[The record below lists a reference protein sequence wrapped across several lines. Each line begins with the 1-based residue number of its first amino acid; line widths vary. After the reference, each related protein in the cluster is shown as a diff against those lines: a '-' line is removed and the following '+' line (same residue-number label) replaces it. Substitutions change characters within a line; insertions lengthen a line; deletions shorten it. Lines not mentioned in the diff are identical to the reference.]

1 MPKVGATA
9 DRLYGPLAKG
19 FGERIKAVIQGF
31 SSKAEAAA
39 AMALSKDQVNTLI
52 AEKAVPNFASMA
64 ALSRSAGVSLDW
76 LAFSSTEASDLS
88 TGSFFSAADDTVLL
102 SRLDAGARLPFSR
115 SWLKQSFDRSPD
127 QLALISAPGGAME
140 PYIKR
145 GALLIVDLVA
155 NSMFDGEVCLFD
167 FGGDLVV
174 RRTQRETNGGLLL
187 LADNASYG
195 PLRLDASATDQV
207 KGRVVWIGSVA

>member
-1 MPKVGATA
+1 MPKVAA
-9 DRLYGPLAKG
+9 AAERLYGPLAKG
-19 FGERIKAVIQGF
+19 FGGRIKAALQGF
-31 SSKAEAAA
+31 SSKADAAA

-64 ALSRSAGVSLDW
+64 GLSRSTGVSLDW
-76 LAFSSTEASDLS
+76 LAFSSSEVSDLS

-102 SRLDAGARLPFSR
+102 ARLDDGARLPFSR
-115 SWLKQSFDRSPD
+115 TWLKQTFDRSPD
-127 QLALISAPGGAME
+127 QLGIISAPGAAME

-145 GALLIVDLVA
+145 GALLLIDLA
-155 NSMFDGEVCLFD
+155 FSSTFDGEVFLFD

-174 RRTQRETNGGLLL
+174 RRTQRETDGSLLL
-187 LADNASYG
+187 RADNASFG
-195 PLRLDASATDQV
+195 PLSLAASATDQV